1 MLIKRSKKK
10 FHLKKYFG
18 PIVFIIIITLITYTT
33 IASAVLNATLQIAGD
48 ADFVPDHTVITNFA
62 YTGACETFVVPK
74 SGIYKLETW
83 GAQGGNPSSG
93 MNGYG
98 GYATG
103 KVTLY
108 QDTTLY
114 VCVGGQGKTG
124 ASIETDQILAGG
136 FNGGGNAWG
145 FSDGNNGSGGGA
157 TDIRI
162 GANSLYARV
171 IVAGG
176 GGGAVSAGAG
186 TQRGHGG
193 GTSGLTAQTSFGGGC
208 SANGGTQSA
217 GGTGNNCGSGFTP
230 GSTGTSYDSKF
241 GLGGN
246 GRNVG
251 ITVNRSGG
259 GGGWY
264 GGGSSFVVGGGGSGF
279 VWITG
284 ASVPTGYTL
293 TPYHYLNETQN
304 IDGGSSMPKYDGT
317 GNMTGNAGNGYA
329 RITFTKPSLNKIK
342 FYLNGSADIELN
354 IGGTYTESGAS
365 LYINGVNNSAN
376 VTTTGTVNTSTAGTY
391 IITYTYTYNSIE
403 YKLLRRVYVK
413 AQLAS
418 YIKNF
423 SYTGSQQSD
432 SVPYTG
438 WYKVEVWGA
447 EGGNGQDSGS
457 GVGGKGGYT
466 TGIVW
471 LTSGTTLYAYIG
483 QQGIKYSSGNY
494 APATFNGGGGGG
506 QNYLCSSSAV
516 RGGSGGGA
524 SDIRIGGTTYYE
536 RLIVAGGGGGGS
548 ARSGINGGAGGGTT
562 GTDGGGGT
570 GGGKGGTQTAGGSA
584 GTTGINER
592 DANQKNGGFG
602 TGGYS
607 HVYVAPSTAR
617 TAYTGSGG
625 GGGWYGG
632 GAGNNSSTGLITC
645 VDNGNGGAGGG
656 GSSFVWKSGAS
667 TPSGYNVSS
676 NYHMGGTSTTSGSRS
691 GNGYATI
698 TFLQP

>member
-1 MLIKRSKKK
+1 MTKKIIGSVTFIVVLVLI
-10 FHLKKYFG
+10 L
-18 PIVFIIIITLITYTT
+18 YTT
-33 IASAVLNATLQIAGD
+33 IASAVLNANLQITGEAN
-48 ADFVPDHTVITNFA
+48 FVPDHTVINNFS
-62 YTGACETFVVPK
+62 YTGACENFTISK

-83 GAQGGNPSSG
+83 GAEGGNTDSAMSG
-93 MNGYG
+93 KG

-103 KVTLY
+103 TLTLF
-108 QDTTLY
+108 QDTQLY
-114 VCVGGQGKTG
+114 VCVGGKGKSGAVTTG
-124 ASIETDQILAGG
+124 EQILTGG

-145 FSDGNNGSGGGA
+145 YSDGNNGSGGGA

-162 GANSLYARV
+162 EANSLYARV

-186 TQRGHGG
+186 TQQGHGG

-217 GGTGNNCGSGFTP
+217 GGTGNSCGSGFSP
-230 GSTGTSYDSKF
+230 GSTGTTYNASF
-241 GLGGN
+241 GQGGN

-251 ITVNRSGG
+251 ITENRSGG

-279 VWITG
+279 VWASG
-284 ASVPTGYTL
+284 VSVPSGYTL
-293 TPYHYLNETQN
+293 TANHYLSNTQN
-304 IDGGSSMPKYDGT
+304 INGGSSMPKYDGA
-317 GNMTGNAGNGYA
+317 GNMTGNTGDGYA
-329 RITFTKPSLNKIK
+329 RITFTKPVLDKIK
-342 FYLNGSADIELN
+342 FYLNGSADIEIN
-354 IGGTYTESGAS
+354 VGGVYSEAGAT
-365 LYINGVNNSAN
+365 LYINN
-376 VTTTGTVNTSTAGTY
+376 VDTSSSVSITGNVDTSTAGTY
-391 IITYTYTYNSIE
+391 IKTYSYTYNSTN
-403 YKLLRRVYVK
+403 YVLKRRILVK
-413 AQLAS
+413 NTIA
-418 YIKNF
+418 YTKNF

-438 WYKVEVWGA
+438 WYKIETWGA
-447 EGGNGQDSGS
+447 EGGNGQNSDS

-494 APATFNGGGGGG
+494 APATFNGGGSGG

-548 ARSGINGGAGGGTT
+548 SRTGINGGAGGGST
-562 GTDGGGGT
+562 GNDGGGGS

-607 HVYVAPSTAR
+607 HVYVIPSTAR

-656 GSSFVWKSGAS
+656 GSSFIWKSGAS
-667 TPSGYNVSS
+667 TPSGYNVST
-676 NYHMGGTSTTSGSRS
+676 NYHMGGTSTTSGTRS